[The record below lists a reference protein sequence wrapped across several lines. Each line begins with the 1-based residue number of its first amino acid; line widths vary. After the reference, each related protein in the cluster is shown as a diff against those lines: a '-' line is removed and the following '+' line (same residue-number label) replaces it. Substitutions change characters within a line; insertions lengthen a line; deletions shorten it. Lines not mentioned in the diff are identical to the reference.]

1 MKQLKIEHITK
12 TYGEKTLFQ
21 DISLTITEGERI
33 GFIGVNGTGK
43 SSLLQIISGKDAPD
57 KGEVTKP
64 KDYRIGYLSQDPA
77 LPEEA
82 TILDAIFQG
91 ETESLKAVRMYEK
104 ALLLMEK
111 NPEDSAALV
120 AYEQA
125 SRKMEASSAWDVET
139 EAKMIVEKLGINHL
153 GMQIK
158 SLSGGQR
165 KRVGLSQVLI
175 ETPDLLILD
184 EPTNHLDYASIK
196 WLTDYL
202 KRFKGAVLLVTHD
215 RYFLDQVTNHIVELD
230 QGKLYRYIGN
240 YEKFIEAKAVRV
252 ENEMKEVDKNK
263 NLYRRELA
271 WMRRGP
277 QGRGT
282 KQEARKSRFQDL
294 ETKVKTKTDSSEL
307 ELDFQTTRLG
317 KDVFEIKHLSKAFRE
332 QPILTDVNLII
343 QPGER
348 IGITGSNGTGKTTLL
363 HLLAGRLTP
372 DSGELITG
380 QTVNIGYYTQQNE
393 DLDPDKR
400 VITYLQEIGNQVETA
415 GGEVL
420 SVSAM
425 LEKFL
430 FPPQMHGNKI
440 SSLSGGEK
448 RRLFL
453 LKILMERP
461 NVLLLD
467 EPTNDLDTQTL
478 TVLEDYLESYAG
490 TVITVSHD
498 RYFLDK
504 VATRLLIFKGQGEIT
519 TFYGAYTDYL
529 DAEEATEKK
538 AVKPKKTIVEEAK
551 PEPKQ
556 KTRLSYQ
563 ERREWETI
571 EADIEQLEQA
581 INKANRELEATGA
594 NYTKA
599 SEISAEIEAM
609 ENELEAKMERWEY
622 LSMYVNEGGRQ

>member
-57 KGEVTKP
+57 KGEVTKS

-91 ETESLKAVRMYEK
+91 ETESLKAIRMYEK

-111 NPEDSAALV
+111 HPEDGDALA

-139 EAKMIVEKLGINHL
+139 EAKMIVEKLGINNL
-153 GMQIK
+153 GMKIK

-230 QGKLYRYIGN
+230 QGNLYRYIGN

-252 ENEMKEVDKNK
+252 ENEAKEVDKNK

-307 ELDFQTTRLG
+307 ELDFQTARLG
-317 KDVFEIKHLSKAFRE
+317 KDVFEIKHLSKAFAE

-348 IGITGSNGTGKTTLL
+348 IGITGSNGTGKSTLL
-363 HLLAGRLTP
+363 NLLTGRLTP
-372 DSGELITG
+372 DSGELAIG

-400 VITYLQEIGNQVETA
+400 IITYLQEIGNQVETA

-504 VATRLLIFKGQGEIT
+504 VAARLLIFKGRGEIT

-529 DAEEATEKK
+529 DTEEATEKK
-538 AVKPKKTIVEEAK
+538 AAKPKKTIVEEAK

-563 ERREWETI
+563 EQREWDTI

-581 INKANRELEATGA
+581 IIKANQELEATGA
-594 NYTKA
+594 DYTRA
-599 SEISAEIEAM
+599 SEISAGIESM
-609 ENELEAKMERWEY
+609 ESELETKMERWEY
-622 LSMYVNEGGRQ
+622 LSMYVNEGGRR

>member
-12 TYGEKTLFQ
+12 TYGKKTLFQ

-57 KGEVTKP
+57 KGEVTKS

-91 ETESLKAVRMYEK
+91 ETESLKAIRMYEK

-111 NPEDSAALV
+111 HPEDSDALA

-139 EAKMIVEKLGINHL
+139 EAKMIVEKLGINNL
-153 GMQIK
+153 GMKIK

-230 QGKLYRYIGN
+230 QGNLYRYIGN

-252 ENEMKEVDKNK
+252 ENEAKEVDKNI

-307 ELDFQTTRLG
+307 ELDFQTARLG
-317 KDVFEIKHLSKAFRE
+317 KDVFEIKHLSKAFAE

-348 IGITGSNGTGKTTLL
+348 IGITGSNGTGKSTLL
-363 HLLAGRLTP
+363 NLLAGRLTP
-372 DSGELITG
+372 DRGELAIG

-400 VITYLQEIGNQVETA
+400 IITYLQEIGNQVETA

-504 VATRLLIFKGQGEIT
+504 VAARLLIFKGRGEIT

-529 DAEEATEKK
+529 DTEEATEKK
-538 AVKPKKTIVEEAK
+538 AAKPKKTIVEEAK

-563 ERREWETI
+563 EQREWDTI

-581 INKANRELEATGA
+581 IIKANQELEATGA
-594 NYTKA
+594 DYTKA
-599 SEISAEIEAM
+599 SEISAGIESM
-609 ENELEAKMERWEY
+609 ESELETKMERWEY
-622 LSMYVNEGGRQ
+622 LSMYVNEGGRR